1 MEKYTE
7 CQPLLVSREFS
18 LDYYYPYIGTLLNW
32 PVVWTEYDK
41 PLYSRFLTNRN
52 AWAVAWWSSTQKPIK
67 SPGAIWIVF
76 WVCPVKRPQPR
87 QGSCWQLEVVPWRKK
102 RNLVCSTRTALCHK
116 IGIDLDLNRMHGTL
130 APKRKEAVP
139 LLCTVAHCTVR
150 AILYTKNFQDEKTK
164 IKKKMWRFH
173 FNSYPQEKENV
184 KTNMSSPDNRLLL
197 ELTAIGIL
205 TDDLVF

>member
-1 MEKYTE
+1 M
-7 CQPLLVSREFS
+7 
-18 LDYYYPYIGTLLNW
+18 
-32 PVVWTEYDK
+32 
-41 PLYSRFLTNRN
+41 
-52 AWAVAWWSSTQKPIK
+52 AWWSSTQKPIK

-76 WVCPVKRPQPR
+76 WVCPVKRPEPR

-150 AILYTKNFQDEKTK
+150 AILYTKNVQDEKTK
-164 IKKKMWRFH
+164 IKKKCEDSISTHILKKKKMWRQTCLVQSLTLRTYCYWH
-173 FNSYPQEKENV
+173 FNRLFSFLKQKAGNFWA
-184 KTNMSSPDNRLLL
+184 NSSRF
-197 ELTAIGIL
+197 I
-205 TDDLVF
+205 

>member
-1 MEKYTE
+1 M
-7 CQPLLVSREFS
+7 
-18 LDYYYPYIGTLLNW
+18 
-32 PVVWTEYDK
+32 
-41 PLYSRFLTNRN
+41 NRN

-76 WVCPVKRPQPR
+76 WVCPVKRPEPR

-139 LLCTVAHCTVR
+139 LLCTVLLTAQCVQYCTQKMSKMR
-150 AILYTKNFQDEKTK
+150 KQKNQKK
-164 IKKKMWRFH
+164 NRKKMRRFH
-173 FNSYPQEKENV
+173 FNSYPPRKRKWE
-184 KTNMSSPDNRLLL
+184 DNI
-197 ELTAIGIL
+197 AYC
-205 TDDLVF
+205 